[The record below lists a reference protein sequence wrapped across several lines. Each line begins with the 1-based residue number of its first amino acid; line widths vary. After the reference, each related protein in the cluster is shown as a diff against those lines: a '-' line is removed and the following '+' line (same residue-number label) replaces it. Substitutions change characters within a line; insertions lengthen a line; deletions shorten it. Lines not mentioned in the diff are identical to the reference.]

1 MAQDHTASRTGLHSQ
16 QFRPFRSILVVL
28 GGTVLTVVSAM
39 WEQPNDERGII
50 PRPVASP
57 IEGQKKN
64 QILIRKQE
72 VEKRRRSS
80 DDEGNFEDPRREQN
94 GKGEKEEEGMMVCL
108 TFCVYLT

>member
-1 MAQDHTASRTGLHSQ
+1 MYLPAHQNGTDHTASRTGLHSQ

-57 IEGQKKN
+57 IEGPKK
-64 QILIRKQE
+64 KQSDFDKE
-72 VEKRRRSS
+72 ARS
-80 DDEGNFEDPRREQN
+80 RETP
-94 GKGEKEEEGMMVCL
+94 KVI
-108 TFCVYLT
+108 